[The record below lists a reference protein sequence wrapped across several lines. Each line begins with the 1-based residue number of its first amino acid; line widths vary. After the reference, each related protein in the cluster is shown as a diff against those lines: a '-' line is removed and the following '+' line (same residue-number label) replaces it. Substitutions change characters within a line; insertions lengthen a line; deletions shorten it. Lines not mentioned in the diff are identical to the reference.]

1 MNIEDVLR
9 QLLEAGADPNIPD
22 KYGETALLLTRH
34 LFSRGMYSFAYAIIR
49 TLICDYPGVAGNVHH
64 KKINVNATNIESKCS
79 LLSYAVQHGDKTA
92 DVTRLLLNSGA
103 SVWQDYDSPK
113 TTINSNKRALKRSQ
127 NGLSYDIVSQRRSK
141 NNEDD
146 SVFKCYLR
154 SLMSGGTNIESSKQ
168 TLYMLC
174 TAMESQQKSKITMR
188 QHIDRTML
196 ELGVAPKINGPLFKK
211 LRAEINPFIAKPQSL
226 RFICIKSIRKSIGKR
241 QRQQMIRV
249 TSSSPPPPPTKRFRT
264 NSSSSPISSI
274 RPLQTSSYSLR
285 NRRYSNPIAA
295 STTITTT
302 AVNSPISETTIS
314 NCKLKLP
321 HKLQQFVCLEEM
333 VAPN

>member
-1 MNIEDVLR
+1 MNLEEVVH

-22 KYGETALLLTRH
+22 ENGETALLMTRH
-34 LFSRGMYSFAYAIIR
+34 LFSRGLYSFAYAIIR
-49 TLICDYPGVAGNVHH
+49 ALIYDYPGMTGNTNHR
-64 KKINVNATNIESKCS
+64 KINVNATNMESKGS

-103 SVWQDYDSPK
+103 SVWQEGDSQ
-113 TTINSNKRALKRSQ
+113 NSNKRTQKRSP
-127 NGLSYDIVSQRRSK
+127 NGFSQFSPRRNK
-141 NNEDD
+141 NSNNDE
-146 SVFKCYLR
+146 SVFRWYLQ
-154 SLMSGGTNIESSKQ
+154 SLMSGSTDIQASKQ

-174 TAMESQQKSKITMR
+174 TAMESQQNDKRTMR
-188 QHIDRTML
+188 QHVDKTML

-211 LRAEINPFIAKPQSL
+211 LRAEITPFIAKPQSL

-241 QRQQMIRV
+241 QREQMIRV
-249 TSSSPPPPPTKRFRT
+249 PSSSPPPPPTKRLRT
-264 NSSSSPISSI
+264 NSSSSSVSSL
-274 RPLQTSSYSLR
+274 RPSQTSSYSLR
-285 NRRYSNPIAA
+285 NRRYSNPTAA
-295 STTITTT
+295 ATTT
-302 AVNSPISETTIS
+302 AVKAPISGTTIS